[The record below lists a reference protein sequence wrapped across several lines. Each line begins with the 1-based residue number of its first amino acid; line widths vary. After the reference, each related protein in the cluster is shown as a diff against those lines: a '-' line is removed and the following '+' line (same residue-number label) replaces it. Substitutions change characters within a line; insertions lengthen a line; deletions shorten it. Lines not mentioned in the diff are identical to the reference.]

1 MKFATYAITLLSA
14 SSIACGAPVTRR
26 GLLNL
31 DLGLCLDLSLLGLVT
46 IDINKSRCQPKFSEE
61 QPFPADKHTCR
72 RIINDLNVDPTDI
85 YVHCAPGHTGQEAG
99 DVRLDRRVHESS
111 DSLALHAPEVAP
123 RRSNDDYYPPVLACA
138 PPVPASY

>member
-1 MKFATYAITLLSA
+1 MKFATFALALLSA
-14 SSIACGAPVTRR
+14 GSIASGAPVARR
-26 GLLNL
+26 GLLDL

-85 YVHCAPGHTGQEAG
+85 YVHCAPGHADQQA
-99 DVRLDRRVHESS
+99 R
-111 DSLALHAPEVAP
+111 AQEVAG
-123 RRSNDDYYPPVLACA
+123 RNDRERLGHADEYYLR
-138 PPVPASY
+138 

>member
-1 MKFATYAITLLSA
+1 MKFATCALALLSA
-14 SSIACGAPVTRR
+14 GSIASGAPVSRR

-46 IDINKSRCQPKFSEE
+46 IDINKSRCQAKYSEE

-85 YVHCAPGHTGQEAG
+85 YVHCAPGHDFNPLPT
-99 DVRLDRRVHESS
+99 
-111 DSLALHAPEVAP
+111 
-123 RRSNDDYYPPVLACA
+123 LACA
-138 PPVPASY
+138 APTSAY

>member
-1 MKFATYAITLLSA
+1 MKFTTHVFTLISA
-14 SSIACGAPVTRR
+14 GSIVFGAPVTRR

-72 RIINDLNVDPTDI
+72 RIISDLNVDPTDI
-85 YVHCAPGHTGQEAG
+85 YVHCAPGHSGQEAG
-99 DVRLDRRVHESS
+99 DLRLDRKAHDGR
-111 DSLALHAPEVAP
+111 DSPALHEPEIA
-123 RRSNDDYYPPVLACA
+123 RWHGNNDYYSPTIACA
-138 PPVPASY
+138 PPVPSYY

>member
-1 MKFATYAITLLSA
+1 MKFATYVFTLFSA
-14 SSIACGAPVTRR
+14 SSIAFGAPVARR

-72 RIINDLNVDPTDI
+72 KIINDLNVDPTDI
-85 YVHCAPGHTGQEAG
+85 YVHCAPGHSGQEAG
-99 DVRLDRRVHESS
+99 DSRSDRKAHDGS
-111 DSLALHAPEVAP
+111 DLPGGARWRDNS
-123 RRSNDDYYPPVLACA
+123 DFYPPTIACA
-138 PPVPASY
+138 PPAPPNY

>member
-14 SSIACGAPVTRR
+14 GSIACGAPVTRR

-61 QPFPADKHTCR
+61 EPFPADKHTCR

-99 DVRLDRRVHESS
+99 DVRLDRKGHETN
-111 DSLALHAPEVAP
+111 DSLHVLEVAP
-123 RRSNDDYYPPVLACA
+123 RRGNDDYYPPALACA
-138 PPVPASY
+138 PPVPTSY

>member
-1 MKFATYAITLLSA
+1 MKFTTYAIALISA
-14 SSIACGAPVTRR
+14 GNIACGAPMTRR

-46 IDINKSRCQPKFSEE
+46 IDINKSSCQPKFSEE

-85 YVHCAPGHTGQEAG
+85 YVHCAPGHSGQEAG
-99 DVRLDRRVHESS
+99 DVRLDRKAHESNG
-111 DSLALHAPEVAP
+111 LPALRAPEIDP
-123 RRSNDDYYPPVLACA
+123 RRGNGDYHWPTLACA
-138 PPVPASY
+138 PPVAANY

>member
-1 MKFATYAITLLSA
+1 MKFTTYAIALISA
-14 SSIACGAPVTRR
+14 GSIACAAPVTRR

-46 IDINKSRCQPKFSEE
+46 IDINKSSCQPKFSEE

-85 YVHCAPGHTGQEAG
+85 YVHCAPGHSGQETG
-99 DVRLDRRVHESS
+99 DVRLDRKAHESNG
-111 DSLALHAPEVAP
+111 LPALRAQEMDP
-123 RRSNDDYYPPVLACA
+123 R
-138 PPVPASY
+138 